1 MLCPRGHGCADW
13 FQCSLVPDLLV
24 ELTRVRRV
32 SCSAT
37 SNDPSIA
44 SSSSAASSASIA
56 PLSALPWSL
65 QAARTATAAPL
76 VPAKVSNFTLNFGP
90 QHPAA
95 HGVLR
100 LVLEMDGEIITRAGE

>member
-1 MLCPRGHGCADW
+1 
-13 FQCSLVPDLLV
+13 
-24 ELTRVRRV
+24 V
-32 SCSAT
+32 SSREAT
-37 SNDPSIA
+37 SQAPFATQGLLAQQERSLR
-44 SSSSAASSASIA
+44 SSAEVTPSQIA

-76 VPAKVSNFTLNFGP
+76 APAKVNNFTLNFGP

-100 LVLEMDGEIITRAGE
+100 LVLEMQGEIITRA